1 MRTTIDLPSVLMRAA
16 KARAAEHG
24 ESLKDLVNRAVAH
37 EIGLPATPKG
47 KAGRVTLP
55 LIARDA
61 TPAALVT
68 NEDIADAL
76 DAEDAERYSAE

>member
-1 MRTTIDLPSVLMRAA
+1 MLMRAA

-37 EIGLPATPKG
+37 ELGVSATPKG
-47 KAGRVTLP
+47 KSGRVTLP

-61 TPAALVT
+61 TPTVLVT
-68 NEDIADAL
+68 SEDIADAL
-76 DAEDAERYSAE
+76 DAEDFDRHAAQ

>member
-1 MRTTIDLPSVLMRAA
+1 MRTTIDLPPALLRAA

-37 EIGLPATPKG
+37 EVGLPSAPKG
-47 KAGRVTLP
+47 KSGRVMLP

-61 TPAALVT
+61 APTVLVS
-68 NEDIADAL
+68 NEDIADAFG
-76 DAEDAERYSAE
+76 DEDAERYAAQ